1 MTGGL
6 IKHLSLEAQEL
17 QQKQA
22 ELFALETQLTERELE
37 LATLQA
43 ELHTFERLYLQTVGM
58 RQQELQRIETQIEE
72 YTLYLCTA
80 QQFQPSTELKQLYR
94 QLAKAIHPDLAN
106 SPEERAQRECLMA
119 TANQAYE
126 RGDIEQLK
134 AMIRDWSNNP
144 ESSQGGDV
152 AAELLRILHKIAQS
166 EQRLASIEQ
175 TMEELGQSDAFQMQC
190 QVQQAQHR
198 GRDLLAEMSQALD
211 QHIQRAQQLLNK
223 LKTQTGQSEL

>member
-6 IKHLSLEAQEL
+6 IKQLSPEAQEL

-22 ELFALETQLTERELE
+22 ELFALETRLTERELE

-43 ELHTFERLYLQTVGM
+43 ELHLFERLYLQTVGM
-58 RQQELQRIETQIEE
+58 RQQELQRIEAQIEE
-72 YTLYLCTA
+72 YTLHLCTA
-80 QQFQPSTELKQLYR
+80 QQFQPSVELKQLYR

-106 SPEERAQRECLMA
+106 NPEERAQREHLMA
-119 TANQAYE
+119 IANQAYE

-134 AMIRDWSNNP
+134 AMIKDWSNGS
-144 ESSQGGDV
+144 ESVQGNDV
-152 AAELLRILHKIAQS
+152 TAELSQILHKIAKS

-175 TMEELGQSDAFQMQC
+175 TMQELGQSDVFQMQC
-190 QVQQAQHR
+190 QVQQAQQR

-223 LKTQTGQSEL
+223 LKMQTGHSEP